1 METAGSFSS
10 ISSPRSRAL
19 FTWLDLETE
28 PQVDLLLKQF
38 GVTEDSVKGTGQ
50 LARVVNAL
58 ASQQWTGPEGSFA
71 GVRTIYPVLVVHD
84 RGSAAP
90 GFGTF
95 IDAEFRRALLPHDS
109 PGPCPP

>member
-1 METAGSFSS
+1 MLRGGRRECESG
-10 ISSPRSRAL
+10 SRAGQFETIRAHAPTL
-19 FTWLDLETE
+19 LE
-28 PQVDLLLKQF
+28 QLRKQF

-90 GFGTF
+90 GFGIF

>member
-1 METAGSFSS
+1 L
-10 ISSPRSRAL
+10 R
-19 FTWLDLETE
+19 
-28 PQVDLLLKQF
+28 KQF

-90 GFGTF
+90 GFGIF